1 MTDTAYPQLLA
12 DSLNDDSGVTFTKE
26 QNELFFRN
34 NNLKKVWTFL
44 MLNIIVG
51 CVSIIQT
58 DCVVDQFLYTCSS
71 SKSCATDG

>member
-44 MLNIIVG
+44 MLNI
-51 CVSIIQT
+51 
-58 DCVVDQFLYTCSS
+58 
-71 SKSCATDG
+71 